1 MGSGVPGSNTIRK
14 KSGKPKK
21 ASPIRPTGLRLGTPA
36 LTTRGLGGEDIQEVV
51 ELEADTLS
59 AWNREHLED
68 ELQQSA
74 GFQFLVR
81 NKTKKRI
88 LAVLLGRI
96 AADEAEI
103 LKLSVAE
110 FIRNMGVGYHLLGFA
125 VKYCSKRGVK
135 NCFLELR
142 ASNEIARRL
151 YEKLGFVTAETRKDY
166 YDGPVEDAIL
176 MQFEL

>member
-1 MGSGVPGSNTIRK
+1 MAKEKLTIE
-14 KSGKPKK
+14 PMQ
-21 ASPIRPTGLRLGTPA
+21 A
-36 LTTRGLGGEDIQEVV
+36 EDIQEVV

-59 AWNREHLED
+59 AWSREHLED

-110 FIRNMGVGYHLLGFA
+110 FARNKGLGYQLLDFS
-125 VKYCSKRGVK
+125 VNYCSTRGVK

-142 ASNEIARRL
+142 ESNEAARSL
-151 YEKLGFVTAETRKDY
+151 YEKLGFITAGTRRNY

-176 MQFEL
+176 MQFKL